1 MIPVKKRL
9 LLWIG
14 TFNYSREVVIRYTMA
29 VTWAGAKKNFID
41 QLAREH
47 GVERRI
53 VAMMFKGDKDNFKI
67 EIDREWREK
76 HGKQE
81 RLGGSEPRA

>member
-47 GVERRI
+47 GVERRT
-53 VAMMFKGDKDNFKI
+53 VAMMFDGSKRNFEIVIDK
-67 EIDREWREK
+67 EWLEK
-76 HGKQE
+76 NHG
-81 RLGGSEPRA
+81 L